1 MKPMAH
7 SRLIFGG
14 IALALLA
21 GCVDFDDDRDFNS
34 RMTNFR
40 QERPLSAEKSVD
52 YRLENPVGTLQVSLG
67 DAGKVFDLDAD
78 YDERKLKPE
87 FRYDVVGDRG
97 DFNFKFESVTGKT
110 RNVSKTNMRLRVSP
124 ELVSSFW
131 VRAGVG
137 KSDVDLTKVRLKR
150 LQVESGVG
158 ETVVSVYEPNL
169 ERCDRIELKAGVG
182 AFQTVG
188 LGNANFRELDFEG
201 GVGEADL
208 DLTGRWTN
216 PADIDIKVGI
226 GSVEVTLPRELG
238 VELRVSKNFM
248 SGLSLYDFDRRGD
261 SEYVS
266 QNFAQSKVHIRIN
279 VETGIGGVVVRWK

>member
-7 SRLIFGG
+7 SLVFGG
-14 IALALLA
+14 IALVLLA
-21 GCVDFDDDRDFNS
+21 GCVDFDDDRDVNS

-40 QERPLSAEKSVD
+40 QERPVTAEKSVD
-52 YRLENPVGTLQVSLG
+52 YRLENPVGTLQLSLG

-97 DFNFKFESVTGKT
+97 DFSLKFESVTGRA
-110 RNVSKTNMRLRVSP
+110 RNVSKTNLRLRVSP
-124 ELVSSFW
+124 ELASSFW
-131 VRAGVG
+131 VRSGVG

-158 ETVVSVYEPNL
+158 ETVVSVYEPNP

-201 GVGEADL
+201 GVGKADL
-208 DLTGRWTN
+208 DLTGHWTN

-248 SGLSLYDFDRRGD
+248 SGLSLQDFDRRGD
-261 SEYVS
+261 NEYVS
-266 QNFAQSKVHIRIN
+266 ENFAQSKVHVRIN

>member
-14 IALALLA
+14 IALVLLA
-21 GCVDFDDDRDFNS
+21 GCVDFDDDRDSNS

-40 QERPLSAEKSVD
+40 QERPVSAEKSVD
-52 YRLENPVGTLQVSLG
+52 YRLENPVGTLQLSLG
-67 DAGKVFDLDAD
+67 GAGKVFDLDAD

-97 DFNFKFESVTGKT
+97 DFSFKFESATDRA
-110 RNVSKTNMRLRVSP
+110 RNASKTNLRLRVSP
-124 ELVSSFW
+124 DLASSFW

-137 KSDVDLTKVRLKR
+137 KSEVDLTKVRLKR

-158 ETVVSVYEPNL
+158 ETVVSVYEPNP

-182 AFQTVG
+182 SFQTVG
-188 LGNANFRELDFEG
+188 LGNANFRELNFEG

-208 DLTGRWTN
+208 DLTGQWTN

-248 SGLSLYDFDRRGD
+248 SGLSLQDFDRRGD
-261 SEYVS
+261 NEYVS
-266 QNFAQSKVHIRIN
+266 ENFAQSKVHVRIN

>member
-1 MKPMAH
+1 MKTKAH

-14 IALALLA
+14 IALVVLA

-67 DAGKVFDLDAD
+67 DADKVFDLDAD

-97 DFNFKFESVTGKT
+97 DFNFKFESVTGRT

-158 ETVVSVYEPNL
+158 ETVVSVYEPNP

-201 GVGEADL
+201 GVGEANL
-208 DLTGRWTN
+208 DLTGQWTN

-226 GSVEVTLPRELG
+226 GSIEVTLPRELG
-238 VELRVSKNFM
+238 VELRASKNFM
-248 SGLSLYDFDRRGD
+248 SGLSLQDFDRRGD